1 MKKFK
6 TLFLGL
12 IFFIVSSINAF
23 GYNDASS
30 FFTALY
36 YPQAAYFMT
45 DRIGVLVGTN
55 NFRFMGTILSTYPL
69 LKNYNTR
76 TNEFAKPYKFTSVIP
91 SVFVGFAYTN
101 SDKWFGVGGGYELD
115 HYENGKEY
123 GYMAHT
129 PVIALSFLEKHAL
142 KLNFP
147 VSIGYGYGALKDLKV
162 YSTFSHARYNIP
174 NEVVNQVRLYVLY
187 GHLEINKTQ
196 KIQADSL
203 GFQFGIYF
211 HAFGNDKF
219 SFDPYLTLIYYTSIK
234 DASHPELYSKLGGLL
249 SPYNISATAHE
260 PSEGNGADFVSTMPE
275 GFYAEKAYFFSI
287 RPRLGL
293 TAESDFITLY
303 GEPIFSYNIIGG
315 KNMKYNGEKFN
326 VPLMQ
331 ISYGLYIEL
340 YINPTKELTLFL
352 EADMRGNSQSVLGY
366 SSKGFSFDSCTGL
379 QWFF

>member
-76 TNEFAKPYKFTSVIP
+76 TNEFGNQYKFTSVIP

-249 SPYNISATAHE
+249 SPYNISATAHN

-293 TAESDFITLY
+293 TAESDFVTLY

>member
-69 LKNYNTR
+69 LKNYNVN
-76 TNEFAKPYKFTSVIP
+76 TNENYKFTSVIP

-162 YSTFSHARYNIP
+162 YSTLSHARYNIP

-234 DASHPELYSKLGGLL
+234 DASHPDLYSKLGGLL
-249 SPYNISATAHE
+249 SPYNISATAHN

-366 SSKGFSFDSCTGL
+366 SSTGFSFDSCTGL

>member
-69 LKNYNTR
+69 LKNYDINTNDKYR
-76 TNEFAKPYKFTSVIP
+76 FTSVIP

-162 YSTFSHARYNIP
+162 YSTLSHARYNIP

-249 SPYNISATAHE
+249 SPYNISATAHN

-366 SSKGFSFDSCTGL
+366 SSTGFSFDSCTGL

>member
-6 TLFLGL
+6 TIFLGL

-249 SPYNISATAHE
+249 SPYNISATAHN

-366 SSKGFSFDSCTGL
+366 DSTGFSFDSGGGGGG
-379 QWFF
+379 FF

>member
-76 TNEFAKPYKFTSVIP
+76 TNEFGNQYKFTSVIP

-162 YSTFSHARYNIP
+162 YSTLSHARYNIP

-249 SPYNISATAHE
+249 SPYNISATAHN

-366 SSKGFSFDSCTGL
+366 NSHGFYFDSCTGL

>member
-1 MKKFK
+1 MKRLK

-76 TNEFAKPYKFTSVIP
+76 TNEFGNQYKFTSVIP

-234 DASHPELYSKLGGLL
+234 DASHPDLYSKLGGLL
-249 SPYNISATAHE
+249 SPYNISATAHN

>member
-76 TNEFAKPYKFTSVIP
+76 TNEFGNQYKFTSVIP

-249 SPYNISATAHE
+249 SPYNISATAHN

-293 TAESDFITLY
+293 TADSDFITLY

-366 SSKGFSFDSCTGL
+366 NSHGFYFDSCTGL

>member
-76 TNEFAKPYKFTSVIP
+76 TDEFGNQYKFTSVIP

-234 DASHPELYSKLGGLL
+234 DASHPDLYSKLGGLL
-249 SPYNISATAHE
+249 SPYNISATAHN

-366 SSKGFSFDSCTGL
+366 NSHGFYFDSCTGL

>member
-76 TNEFAKPYKFTSVIP
+76 TNEFGNQYKFTSVIP

-249 SPYNISATAHE
+249 SPYNISATTHN

-366 SSKGFSFDSCTGL
+366 SSTGFSFDSCTGL

>member
-69 LKNYNTR
+69 LKNYNVN
-76 TNEFAKPYKFTSVIP
+76 TNEHYKFTSVIP

-249 SPYNISATAHE
+249 SPYNISATAHN

-293 TAESDFITLY
+293 TAESDFVTLY

-366 SSKGFSFDSCTGL
+366 NSHGFYFDSCTGL

>member
-1 MKKFK
+1 MKRLK

-76 TNEFAKPYKFTSVIP
+76 TNEFGNQYKFTSVIP

-249 SPYNISATAHE
+249 SPYNISATAHN

>member
-1 MKKFK
+1 MKKLK

-76 TNEFAKPYKFTSVIP
+76 TNEFGNQYKFTSVIP

-249 SPYNISATAHE
+249 SPYNISATAHN

-366 SSKGFSFDSCTGL
+366 NSHGFYFDSCTGL

>member
-69 LKNYNTR
+69 LKNYNVN
-76 TNEFAKPYKFTSVIP
+76 TNENYKFTSVIP

-249 SPYNISATAHE
+249 SQYNISATAHN

-366 SSKGFSFDSCTGL
+366 NSHGFYFDSCTGL

>member
-76 TNEFAKPYKFTSVIP
+76 TNEFGNQYKFTSVIP

-249 SPYNISATAHE
+249 SPYNISATAHN

>member
-1 MKKFK
+1 M
-6 TLFLGL
+6 
-12 IFFIVSSINAF
+12 
-23 GYNDASS
+23 
-30 FFTALY
+30 
-36 YPQAAYFMT
+36 
-45 DRIGVLVGTN
+45 
-55 NFRFMGTILSTYPL
+55 
-69 LKNYNTR
+69 
-76 TNEFAKPYKFTSVIP
+76 
-91 SVFVGFAYTN
+91 
-101 SDKWFGVGGGYELD
+101 
-115 HYENGKEY
+115 
-123 GYMAHT
+123 
-129 PVIALSFLEKHAL
+129 
-142 KLNFP
+142 
-147 VSIGYGYGALKDLKV
+147 
-162 YSTFSHARYNIP
+162 
-174 NEVVNQVRLYVLY
+174 
-187 GHLEINKTQ
+187 EINKTQ

-249 SPYNISATAHE
+249 SPYNISATAHN

-331 ISYGLYIEL
+331 ISYRLYIEL

-366 SSKGFSFDSCTGL
+366 SSTGFSFDSCTGL

>member
-1 MKKFK
+1 MKKLK

-12 IFFIVSSINAF
+12 MFSIISSIYAF
-23 GYNDASS
+23 GYNDATS

-69 LKNYNTR
+69 LKNYNTK
-76 TNEFAKPYKFTSVIP
+76 TNEFGNPYKFTSVIP

-129 PVIALSFLEKHAL
+129 PVITLSFLENHAL

-147 VSIGYGYGALKDLKV
+147 VSIGYGYGGLKDLKI

-174 NEVVNQVRLYVLY
+174 SEIVQQVRFYVLY

-211 HAFGNDKF
+211 HAFGNDNF
-219 SFDPYLTLIYYTSIK
+219 SFDPYLTLIYYTSVK
-234 DASHPELYSKLGGLL
+234 DARHEELYQKLGGIL
-249 SPYNISATAHE
+249 SPYNISATAHN

-275 GFYAEKAYFFSI
+275 GFYAEKTYFFSI

-293 TAESDFITLY
+293 TADSDFITLY

-315 KNMKYNGEKFN
+315 KNMKFNGVQFN

-340 YINPTKELTLFL
+340 YINPTKDLTLYL

-366 SSKGFSFDSCTGL
+366 SSTGFSFDSCTGL
-379 QWFF
+379 EWFF

>member
-249 SPYNISATAHE
+249 SPYNISATAHN

-366 SSKGFSFDSCTGL
+366 DSTGFSFDSGGGGGG
-379 QWFF
+379 FF

>member
-249 SPYNISATAHE
+249 SPYNISATAHN

>member
-1 MKKFK
+1 MKRLK

-249 SPYNISATAHE
+249 SPYNISATAHN

-366 SSKGFSFDSCTGL
+366 SSTGFSFDSCTGL

>member
-69 LKNYNTR
+69 LKNYDINTNDKYR
-76 TNEFAKPYKFTSVIP
+76 FTSVIP

-249 SPYNISATAHE
+249 SPYNISATAHN
-260 PSEGNGADFVSTMPE
+260 PSEGNGADFVSTMPK

-366 SSKGFSFDSCTGL
+366 NSHGFYFDSCTGL

>member
-234 DASHPELYSKLGGLL
+234 DASHPDLYSKLGGLL

>member
-69 LKNYNTR
+69 LKNYDINTNDKYR
-76 TNEFAKPYKFTSVIP
+76 FTSVIP

-249 SPYNISATAHE
+249 SPYNISATAHN

-366 SSKGFSFDSCTGL
+366 SSTGFSFDSCTGL

>member
-76 TNEFAKPYKFTSVIP
+76 TNEFGNQYKFTSVIP

-129 PVIALSFLEKHAL
+129 PVITLSFLEKHAL

-249 SPYNISATAHE
+249 SPYNISATAHN
-260 PSEGNGADFVSTMPE
+260 PQKGNGEDFVSTMPE

-366 SSKGFSFDSCTGL
+366 SSTGFSFDSCTGL

>member
-162 YSTFSHARYNIP
+162 YSTLSHARYNIP

-234 DASHPELYSKLGGLL
+234 DASHPDLYSKLGGLL
-249 SPYNISATAHE
+249 SPYNISATAHN

-366 SSKGFSFDSCTGL
+366 SSTGFSFDSCTGL

>member
-55 NFRFMGTILSTYPL
+55 NFRFMVTILSTYPL

-76 TNEFAKPYKFTSVIP
+76 TNEFGNQYKFTSVIP

-249 SPYNISATAHE
+249 SPYNISATAHN

-366 SSKGFSFDSCTGL
+366 SSTGFSFDSCTGL

>member
-69 LKNYNTR
+69 LKNYNVN
-76 TNEFAKPYKFTSVIP
+76 TNEHYKFTSVIP

-249 SPYNISATAHE
+249 SPYNISATAHN
-260 PSEGNGADFVSTMPE
+260 PSEGNGEDFVSTMPE

-352 EADMRGNSQSVLGY
+352 EADMRGNSQSVLRY
-366 SSKGFSFDSCTGL
+366 SSTGFSFDSCTGL

>member
-1 MKKFK
+1 MKKLK

-69 LKNYNTR
+69 LKNYNVN
-76 TNEFAKPYKFTSVIP
+76 TNEHYKFTSVIP

-249 SPYNISATAHE
+249 SPYNISATAHN

-366 SSKGFSFDSCTGL
+366 NSHGFYFDSCTGL

>member
-249 SPYNISATAHE
+249 SPYNISATAHN

-366 SSKGFSFDSCTGL
+366 NSHGFYFDSCTGL

>member
-1 MKKFK
+1 MKRLK

-76 TNEFAKPYKFTSVIP
+76 TNEFGNQYKFTSVIP

-162 YSTFSHARYNIP
+162 YSTLSHARYNIP

-234 DASHPELYSKLGGLL
+234 DASHPDLYSKLGGLL
-249 SPYNISATAHE
+249 SPYNISATAHN

-366 SSKGFSFDSCTGL
+366 SSTGFSFDSCTGL

>member
-1 MKKFK
+1 MHIP
-6 TLFLGL
+6 TATNGL
-12 IFFIVSSINAF
+12 A
-23 GYNDASS
+23 
-30 FFTALY
+30 
-36 YPQAAYFMT
+36 
-45 DRIGVLVGTN
+45 
-55 NFRFMGTILSTYPL
+55 
-69 LKNYNTR
+69 
-76 TNEFAKPYKFTSVIP
+76 
-91 SVFVGFAYTN
+91 
-101 SDKWFGVGGGYELD
+101 WGGGYELD

-162 YSTFSHARYNIP
+162 YSTLSHARYNIP

-234 DASHPELYSKLGGLL
+234 DASHPDLYSKLGGLL
-249 SPYNISATAHE
+249 SPYNISATAHN

-366 SSKGFSFDSCTGL
+366 SSTGFSFDSCTGL

>member
-1 MKKFK
+1 MKRLK

-69 LKNYNTR
+69 LKNYNVN
-76 TNEFAKPYKFTSVIP
+76 TNENYKFTSVIP

-249 SPYNISATAHE
+249 SPYNISATAHN

-366 SSKGFSFDSCTGL
+366 SSTGFSFDSCTGL

>member
-1 MKKFK
+1 MKRLK

-249 SPYNISATAHE
+249 SPYNISATAHN

-366 SSKGFSFDSCTGL
+366 NSHGFYFDSCTGL

>member
-76 TNEFAKPYKFTSVIP
+76 TNEFGNQYKFTSVIP

-162 YSTFSHARYNIP
+162 YSTLSHARYNIP

-249 SPYNISATAHE
+249 SPYNISATAHN

-293 TAESDFITLY
+293 TADSDFITLY

-366 SSKGFSFDSCTGL
+366 SSTGFSFDSCTGL

>member
-69 LKNYNTR
+69 LKNYNVN
-76 TNEFAKPYKFTSVIP
+76 TNEHYKFTSVIP

-249 SPYNISATAHE
+249 SPYNISATAHN

-366 SSKGFSFDSCTGL
+366 KSDGFSFDSCTGL